1 MMKGGWYRSLN
12 IQLVALLTLALFP
25 LGAIAMFQTNSVAVE
40 AEKSVD
46 AAILG
51 LTERAA
57 RAEEVLIERAVG
69 ASRFLSSI
77 APELAQDQ
85 ADCGDVLSRF
95 VAENDDVSFVGIIG
109 ADGRALCVSSGALRD
124 FSQTRAHS
132 EVLRT
137 LDPTITVDDAQIVAG
152 NPTFVVTDPYVVSGA
167 LAGYVVVAVPHRQIP
182 ETSAQMIELGLVE
195 LVTFNDNGAILTARS
210 DRETAVVELPEG
222 LSLETVPVDYPMTFR
237 GTNING
243 TERRYSVVTIEGTA
257 AAVMAVW
264 NADAGL
270 SQQFGNRLAA
280 MAFPA
285 LMWIAGVVVA
295 MLAMNTLV
303 LRHLRRIRQ
312 NMDRFSDSRE
322 IAPAVPASSWV
333 PVEIEKLE
341 GNFARMGR
349 EIMRDEAQ
357 LEDAVREKAVLVK
370 EIHHRVKNN
379 LQLIAS
385 IMNMKIR
392 SAQELETKVALQSI
406 QERVLSLAT
415 IHRDLYQTQDSGRV
429 NAGALL
435 EEIVERS
442 IEMVDTAQARI
453 AVTSE
458 IAAVKLFPDQ
468 AVPLSLFVAE
478 ATTNAIK
485 YMGNP
490 ETSKARL
497 AVTLVQDADDCVL
510 TIANTIAP
518 STESESTGMG
528 AKLMS
533 AFAQQIGGKIA
544 VSMQEGCYVVRLDF
558 RIRDFDAATQDY

>member
-1 MMKGGWYRSLN
+1 MTKGGWYRSLN

-25 LGAIAMFQTNSVAVE
+25 LGAIAMFQTNSVAVG

-46 AAILG
+46 TAILG

-57 RAEEVLIERAVG
+57 RAEQVLIERAVG

-77 APELAQDQ
+77 APELAEDQD
-85 ADCGDVLSRF
+85 DCGDVLSRF
-95 VAENDDVSFVGIIG
+95 VAENDDVSFVGIVG
-109 ADGRALCVSSGALRD
+109 LDGNAACVSSGEQRD
-124 FSQTRAHS
+124 FSETRAHS
-132 EVLRT
+132 EITRT

-152 NPTFVVTDPYVVSGA
+152 NPTFVVTDPFVVSGD

-182 ETSAQMIELGLVE
+182 ETSDQMVNLGLVE
-195 LVTFNDNGAILTARS
+195 LVTFNDEGSILTARS
-210 DRETAVVELPEG
+210 DRDAALVELPQG
-222 LSLETVPVDYPMTFR
+222 LSLAAVPVDFPITFR
-237 GTNING
+237 ETNADGI
-243 TERRYSVVTIEGTA
+243 ERRYSVVTIEGTA

-264 NADAGL
+264 DADAGL

-280 MAFPA
+280 MAFPV

-312 NMDRFSDSRE
+312 NMDRFSDTRE
-322 IAPAVPASSWV
+322 IAPAELASSLV

-379 LQLIAS
+379 LQLISS

-392 SAQELETKVALQSI
+392 SANALETKLALQSI

-435 EEIVERS
+435 EEIIERS
-442 IEMVDTAQARI
+442 LEMVDTAQGQI
-453 AVTSE
+453 GVSSQ
-458 IAAVKLFPDQ
+458 IAAVKLYPDQ

-490 ETSKARL
+490 ETSEARL
-497 AVTLVQDADDCVL
+497 TVTLVQDADDCVL
-510 TIANTIAP
+510 TIANTIAEQ
-518 STESESTGMG
+518 SESESTGMG

-533 AFAQQIGGKIA
+533 AFAQQIGGTIA
-544 VSMQEGCYVVRLDF
+544 VSTQDDCYVVRLEF
-558 RIRDFDAATQDY
+558 RIRDFEAATQDY